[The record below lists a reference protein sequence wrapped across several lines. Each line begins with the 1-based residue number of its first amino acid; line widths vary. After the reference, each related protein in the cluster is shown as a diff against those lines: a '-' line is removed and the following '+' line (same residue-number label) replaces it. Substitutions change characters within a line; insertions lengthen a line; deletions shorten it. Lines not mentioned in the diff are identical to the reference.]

1 MVLHRTVNPASFDM
15 RGSIPWSPTNIPCGY
30 GRMAQAAAF
39 QADYASSILAA
50 LSSFIYVSVAQLA
63 AQRLPNP
70 KAAGSSPAWDAIF
83 CWLCQC
89 RSAIRIEFY
98 RKDARA
104 VKGRC
109 FESRWTDRSPGFESP
124 FFRHVL
130 ETAALRSWHLIGNQA
145 AGLRRPGFNSSSL
158 RQFYSRLSSDGRAQA
173 YEG

>member
-39 QADYASSILAA
+39 QADHASLILAA
-50 LSSFIYVSVAQLA
+50 RSTFIGNVFHVSVAQLA

-70 KAAGSSPAWDAIF
+70 KAAGSSPAWDAILH
-83 CWLCQC
+83 WLCQC
-89 RSAIRIEFY
+89 RSACRINFY

-109 FESRWTDRSPGFESP
+109 FESRWIDKVTGVRIPVLPPCFGDCSLAVLAPDWKSGGWFAPAGVQLLQSPPVLFSP
-124 FFRHVL
+124 
-130 ETAALRSWHLIGNQA
+130 
-145 AGLRRPGFNSSSL
+145 
-158 RQFYSRLSSDGRAQA
+158 
-173 YEG
+173 